1 MRDRSKLE
9 ARPEPL
15 ASSRPDL
22 APSDRAPLKGELP
35 PIRGNPFVL
44 PDDVRALALMLP
56 EVSEA
61 AHMGH
66 PDFRVGGKIF
76 ATLWPDEERA
86 VVKLSPEMQAV
97 MVEAEP
103 EMFEPVPGSWGRLGS
118 TRINLPN
125 VDERTLRSALL
136 AAWRTVAPAQL
147 VAQYDGLELD

>member
-1 MRDRSKLE
+1 M
-9 ARPEPL
+9 
-15 ASSRPDL
+15 
-22 APSDRAPLKGELP
+22 
-35 PIRGNPFVL
+35 L

-56 EVSEA
+56 KVSEA

-103 EMFEPVPGSWGRLGS
+103 EMFEPVPAPGDGAAPPGS
-118 TRINLPN
+118 TC
-125 VDERTLRSALL
+125 RTLTSERSAVLL
-136 AAWRTVAPAQL
+136 TAWRTVAPAQL
-147 VAQYDGLELD
+147 VVQYDGLELD

>member
-1 MRDRSKLE
+1 MM
-9 ARPEPL
+9 
-15 ASSRPDL
+15 
-22 APSDRAPLKGELP
+22 
-35 PIRGNPFVL
+35 L
-44 PDDVRALALMLP
+44 PDEVRALARMLP
-56 EVSEA
+56 EVSEG

-86 VVKLSPEMQAV
+86 VMKLPPEMQAV
-97 MVEAEP
+97 MVEAKP
-103 EMFEPVPGSWGRLGS
+103 EMFEPVPGSWGRRGS